1 MKQKE
6 TKFIDWSASI
16 PACIERVSANKPLE
30 IKTSFDKHSH
40 AASAPLASGGAC
52 APVRRTSAKYIP
64 LLILAL
70 VCLACANQ
78 TILNSSEPKRE
89 PIPPSEQPKDSFE
102 RALRG
107 VQSGDFTYILVFRR
121 KDGGAFDTEDKRFVK
136 ANTPAETNQFVLTDE
151 DRAVIAGSNFPFP
164 PENIKALGDRFNI
177 EDYSKPEAKESNK
190 NTNEAKES
198 NKNTNNANK

>member
-6 TKFIDWSASI
+6 TNFIDWSASV

-30 IKTSFDKHSH
+30 IKTSFDKHSY
-40 AASAPLASGGAC
+40 AASASLASGDAC
-52 APVRRTSAKYIP
+52 APIRRTSAKFIP

-70 VCLACANQ
+70 VCIACANQ

-107 VQSGDFTYILVFRR
+107 VQSGDFTYIFVLRR
-121 KDGGAFDTEDKRFVK
+121 KDSGAFGGEDSKFIR
-136 ANTPAETNQFVLTDE
+136 ANTPPGTNQFVLTDE
-151 DRAVIAGSNFPFP
+151 DKTIIIGSNFPFP
-164 PENIKALGDRFNI
+164 PENLKALGERFNI
-177 EDYSKPEAKESNK
+177 EDYSKPEAKEANK
-190 NTNEAKES
+190 NTNEAKEL

>member
-1 MKQKE
+1 MKQK
-6 TKFIDWSASI
+6 KINF
-16 PACIERVSANKPLE
+16 
-30 IKTSFDKHSH
+30 
-40 AASAPLASGGAC
+40 
-52 APVRRTSAKYIP
+52 IP

-70 VCLACANQ
+70 VGFACANQ
-78 TILNSSEPKRE
+78 TILNSSQPKST
-89 PIPPSEQPKDSFE
+89 PMPSEQPKDSFE

-121 KDGGAFDTEDKRFVK
+121 KDGGVFEAEDKRFVK

-164 PENIKALGDRFNI
+164 PENIKVLGERFNI
-177 EDYSKPEAKESNK
+177 EDYSKPEAE
-190 NTNEAKES
+190 EL

>member
-6 TKFIDWSASI
+6 TKFIA
-16 PACIERVSANKPLE
+16 
-30 IKTSFDKHSH
+30 
-40 AASAPLASGGAC
+40 
-52 APVRRTSAKYIP
+52 

-70 VCLACANQ
+70 VGLACANQ

-164 PENIKALGDRFNI
+164 PENIKVLGERFNI
-177 EDYSKPEAKESNK
+177 EDYSKPEAKEANK
-190 NTNEAKES
+190 NTNEAKEL